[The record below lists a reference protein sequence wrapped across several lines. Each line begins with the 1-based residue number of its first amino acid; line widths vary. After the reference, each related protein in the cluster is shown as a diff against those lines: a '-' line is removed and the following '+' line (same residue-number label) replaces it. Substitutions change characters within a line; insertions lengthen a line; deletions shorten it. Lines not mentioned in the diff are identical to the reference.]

1 MFGEE
6 TFSAGLY
13 HHPSQLTMLGICY
26 ENVKGDFY
34 DKIFHLNEHRKH
46 IQYVHPNHQL
56 LEPSLYKIQLI
67 SGHVDYSYYYQSEN
81 LLQHTNFLLS
91 LSLRKKIKDSA
102 PSLAFVLLCGI
113 TVELDELVS
122 RQESIVF
129 FLTNFIKAFFCDKEH
144 CVFSKFSLYL
154 FHHRDD
160 FTLYMWDQLL

>member
-6 TFSAGLY
+6 TFYAGLY

-56 LEPSLYKIQLI
+56 LEPSLSKIQLI
-67 SGHVDYSYYYQSEN
+67 SGHVEYSYYYQSEN
-81 LLQHTNFLLS
+81 LPQHTNFLLRF
-91 LSLRKKIKDSA
+91 SLRKKIKDSV
-102 PSLAFVLLCGI
+102 PSSVFVLLCGI

-129 FLTNFIKAFFCDKEH
+129 FLTNFIKASFVIKSIVCFQSFRYTC
-144 CVFSKFSLYL
+144 S
-154 FHHRDD
+154 
-160 FTLYMWDQLL
+160 TLYMWDQLL